1 MDRRFLGLLF
11 RVDIASRSGSWSL
24 QKVTYCNG
32 CHSGSL
38 SREMEAFMYGASKD
52 SLYLI
57 LCDIAVFGNPVYGFG
72 PEAEVARIKMGV
84 FPYVC
89 GHTGH
94 VRCQPA
100 VFDAASAYW

>member
-1 MDRRFLGLLF
+1 
-11 RVDIASRSGSWSL
+11 
-24 QKVTYCNG
+24 
-32 CHSGSL
+32 
-38 SREMEAFMYGASKD
+38 MYGASKD

-100 VFDAASAYW
+100 VLMPHLLTGKKEREEEK